1 MESYTIDPGSTC
13 VVVNPAAAGGRVG
26 REWASIEA
34 SLRASLGELHYVHTT
49 ALGDGIR
56 LAEEAVRGGCTT
68 VLSLGGDGT
77 HNEVVNGIMR
87 AQAAPGSVTFGVLP
101 AGTGGDFRRVLRDS
115 DDLASA
121 ARAMEDAR
129 RAMIDVGEAIFTTS
143 EGGEARR
150 YFVNLAST
158 GLSGRVVRLVN
169 ASSKRLGGRLTFM
182 LATLRALISYRPPTV
197 RVVVD
202 GEVVGDF
209 KATNVIAGNGRYAGG
224 GMCLAPG
231 ALLSDGK
238 LRVVVIQDAPLLTS
252 LRYFPTIYQGTHI
265 DTPMAEAFSGA
276 EVRVELLEG
285 EPAWIDV
292 DGESPGAMPVTFRV
306 HPGAIGL
313 INPMDEVL

>member
-1 MESYTIDPGSTC
+1 MQDHTIDPGVTC
-13 VVVNPAAAGGRVG
+13 VVANPAAAGGRVG
-26 REWASIEA
+26 REWASIETLLHA
-34 SLRASLGELHYVHTT
+34 TLGEVRCVHTA

-56 LAEEAVRGGCTT
+56 LAEEAVRSGCTT

-87 AQAAPGSVTFGVLP
+87 AQDAPGSVTFGVLP

-115 DDLASA
+115 DELAPA
-121 ARAMEDAR
+121 ARAMVDGK
-129 RAMIDVGEAIFTTS
+129 RALIDVGEAIFTTAD
-143 EGGEARR
+143 GGEGRR

-169 ASSKRLGGRLTFM
+169 QSSKRLGGKLTFM
-182 LATLRALISYRPPTV
+182 LATLRALVSYRPPTV
-197 RVVVD
+197 RVSVD

-209 KATNVIAGNGRYAGG
+209 RVTNVIAGNGRYAGG

-231 ALLSDGK
+231 ARLSDGK

-252 LRYFPTIYQGTHI
+252 LRYVPTIYKGTHI
-265 DTPMAEAFSGA
+265 DTPMADVFDGA
-276 EVRVELLEG
+276 EVRVELLDG
-285 EPAWIDV
+285 EAPWIDV

-306 HPGAIGL
+306 HPRAIGL
-313 INPMDEVL
+313 INPKDEVL